1 MLKQAKVRIRMTGLL
16 IIAGLL
22 LLASCSA
29 TKNEQPVKDSG
40 SADSGY
46 VASEAPPTAATVSNE
61 PDFKPEQLAFI
72 QGKDI
77 YLYSQESE
85 GVTLQVGDKEQSFDW
100 IYATPR
106 DIPPHMKAL
115 DYDGDGGDELAVDLY
130 MGSGT
135 GVSVEQ
141 LHVIEL
147 NDTGLENGHFF
158 KDYVYI
164 PDVYLGQLHDAVAF
178 SLSNDDDALS
188 GQITIGDHLYTV
200 NLEPYKASDLGP
212 INEGLVFGS
221 IVRFTLED
229 KVIKAEFGA
238 GITAGSAVSPQYIG
252 VIQGE
257 VLYSDGQFQLTNIQ
271 FAETESIQI
280 EH

>member
-1 MLKQAKVRIRMTGLL
+1 MLKQLKVRIRMTGLL
-16 IIAGLL
+16 FIAGL

-29 TKNEQPVKDSG
+29 TNEQPGENSLSASSG
-40 SADSGY
+40 S
-46 VASEAPPTAATVSNE
+46 VASEAPPTAAPVSNE
-61 PDFKPEQLAFI
+61 PDFKPEQLASI
-72 QGKDI
+72 PGKDI
-77 YLYSQESE
+77 YLYSQQSE
-85 GVTLQVGDKEQSFDW
+85 GVTLQVGEKEQSFDW

-106 DIPPHMKAL
+106 NIPPHMKAL
-115 DYDGDGGDELAVDLY
+115 DYDGDGEDELAVDLY

-141 LHVIEL
+141 LRVVEL

-158 KDYVYI
+158 KDHVYI

-178 SLSNDDDALS
+178 SLSKADDALS
-188 GQITIGDHLYTV
+188 GLITIGDHLYTV
-200 NLEPYKASDLGP
+200 NLEPYETPDLGS

-221 IVRFTLED
+221 IVRFSFED
-229 KVIKAEFGA
+229 KVIKAEFGS
-238 GITAGSAVSPQYIG
+238 GITAGSAVSPTYIG
-252 VIQGE
+252 VIQGD

-271 FAETESIQI
+271 FAETDSIQI